1 MKKEME
7 SGNYEKWCEQWREK
21 FLKMDVEELK
31 ARLPELK
38 DEGDYL
44 TIAHFGREF
53 AIGKADG
60 TIKPLK
66 DEEPVSN
73 YEKLDIY
80 TLFGYVSPG
89 AHFQDDWVSF
99 DKLKDM
105 GPFFPAFQK
114 GIIQP
119 FARMFQGHTQKLEA
133 AFRKLNGVKLPW
145 SDVGYELRAFACI
158 PIRFLFWEGDEEFPA
173 QANVLFDASATDFI
187 HGESIVTIAS
197 VGLDKIVRA
206 AGVQRDRSAFSVF

>member
-21 FLKMDVEELK
+21 FKKLDIEELK
-31 ARLPELK
+31 VRLPELK
-38 DEGDYL
+38 DEGGHL
-44 TIAHFGREF
+44 TIEHFGRKF
-53 AIGKADG
+53 AIQKESGNIEA
-60 TIKPLK
+60 LE
-66 DEEPVSN
+66 DEEAVSC

-80 TLFGYVSPG
+80 TLFGYVSSE
-89 AHFQDDWVSF
+89 ACFQDDWVSF

-105 GPFFPAFQK
+105 APFYPAFQK

-119 FARMFQGHTQKLEA
+119 FARMFHGHVKELA
-133 AFRKLNGVKLPW
+133 GAFQKLNGRKLSW
-145 SDVGYELRAFACI
+145 SDVGYELQAFGCI
-158 PIRFLFWEGDEEFPA
+158 PIRFLFWEGDDEFPA

-206 AGVQRDRSAFSVF
+206 AGVQPDRSMFPVF